1 MTSVERK
8 RDLEN
13 KRGASRSLSKRR
25 VLESKEKKKRRLI
38 LYDSDSDDD
47 EFVVSPRIKTLEAD
61 NVDEVKEATKS
72 DLGLEVGKQAEE
84 GFLGSGVRENGGSLV
99 IKEKSSIDGFAN
111 NEEAKLEPKSEE
123 REEHNVNESTN
134 EEKKGEL
141 NKGLSSD
148 VFEKMEEDVG
158 EKVKNASAIKEKNSI
173 ELLPSETDGNASP
186 IKESCTIDQVTSKE
200 DIQVQP
206 ETILR
211 SEVVKW
217 EDADEAKKVT
227 DVSAASQNGKCSMV
241 KKKSSINR
249 SNSEQERNI
258 DSEKR
263 TKSKVVKERE
273 ETGSKKKLFA
283 FHRADQNGSGSVTRK
298 KSSINQSCSR
308 EEIKVEE
315 KKVFRSKFIKEREEA
330 RSRKKSNGDH
340 LTSEKEERLERK
352 KILKLE
358 VHKERE
364 GADSARKKSSE
375 SSSERKRSRETLDD
389 KISSKKFRSGDVK
402 HRVELEPGDENI
414 KRKNPV
420 AYDDR
425 QRALAN
431 EKRMQEDLE
440 KNFEPE
446 AENCRWIERSTAR
459 TLRKLKA
466 NSSSGDTRIDDVDV
480 SQQKGLGQHGKGSVL
495 RVLPSNKK
503 VGGIEGGHIRREAK
517 EERKNILNHSLLS
530 IERKNEKPISTT
542 KSVKGQLNSGK
553 ASAMIKMSTKDEAN
567 ERRGTVKQR
576 IREQIKGILLDAGWT
591 IDLRPRKGRCYED
604 AVYVPPTGGAGFW
617 SITKAYDVYVKSC
630 SKKSSQGDQGCK
642 GSTFA
647 TIPAELLQMLTR
659 NVVNKRR
666 SREEIEMGERLVA
679 RTKGKG
685 NLRIKSSKNNV
696 DGCKARKKRG
706 CALLVRGSNQ
716 VGLHIMQL
724 TSTSFVSSFLQMLPP
739 GVWHC
744 ANCTCRYCGLVS
756 GAVSKEDG
764 SDAYMLLTCSQCER
778 KYHRECIPEEDFV
791 SVHSND
797 SDTSFCG
804 KTCRKILWQLHK
816 LLGKKNDLE
825 AGLSWRLIRCL
836 GEDSSRYPCNL
847 PQKTECNSKIVVAF
861 AVMDECFRPI
871 IDQRSGIN
879 LVHNVVYNCGSNIN
893 RLSYTGFYT
902 FVLEREDEIISVAS
916 VRIHGAKLAEMPFIG
931 TRNMYRRQGM
941 CRKLLKGIESAL
953 YSLNVEILII
963 PAIAELMETWT
974 SNFGFEPL
982 ELLHRKEVS
991 STNTLIFP
999 GTGLL
1004 YKPIV
1009 KKGSTEEHTTS
1020 DGGELGESATDNGH
1034 VSEAPNKHEE
1044 EGAGLVLEKT
1054 ENSDASSKSQSQ
1066 TPAFESLASATDVD
1080 LSTHPKL
1087 DQNDITCEDTLG
1099 VHSPKEPKI
1108 EIPRVGTLH
1117 GNQESTNPVFIA
1129 MSDQSAGAAKHDTNV
1144 KTSYYSADN
1153 STQHLTSPE
1162 VDDGALSV
1170 NSESNISSAC
1180 GIKSYVMPPDTHN
1193 HRQHIISKDSA
1204 LVVNGDSACS
1214 EIVTASHVHSSIVK
1228 SPKLSYAEDSNGG
1241 VDSSVCKSGT
1251 PGGALNCCLT

>member
-716 VGLHIMQL
+716 GTDIDDDYVPYIWKRTILSWMIDLGIVHVDEKVKYMNKKKTRALLEGSITRDGIRCGCCSKIVPISKFEIHAGSKLLQPYEYILLERTGISLLQCQL
-724 TSTSFVSSFLQMLPP
+724 NAWEKQQESEQQSFHKVDIEGDDPNDDTCGICGDGGDLICCDGCPSTFHLNCLGLQMLPP
-739 GVWHC
+739 GDWHC
-744 ANCTCRYCGLVS
+744 TNCSCRYCGLVS
-756 GAVSKEDG
+756 DAVPEESGSKT
-764 SDAYMLLTCSQCER
+764 SMLLACSQ
-778 KYHRECIPEEDFV
+778 YHRECIPESDAI
-791 SVHSND
+791 SVCSND
-797 SDTSFCG
+797 SETLFCG
-804 KTCRKILWQLHK
+804 KSCRKVFWQLQK
-816 LLGKKNDLE
+816 LLGTKNDLE
-825 AGLSWRLIRCL
+825 AVLSWRLIRRC
-836 GEDSSRYPCNL
+836 GEDSPEHSCNL
-847 PQKTECNSKIVVAF
+847 PQKAECNAKIAVAF

-871 IDQRSGIN
+871 IDHRSGIN
-879 LVHNVVYNCGSNIN
+879 LIHNVVYNCGSNID

-902 FVLEREDEIISVAS
+902 FVLEKGDEIIAVAS
-916 VRIHGAKLAEMPFIG
+916 VRIHGTRLAEMPFIG

-941 CRKLLKGIESAL
+941 CRQLLNGIESAL
-953 YSLNVEILII
+953 YSLNVEKLII
-963 PAIAELMETWT
+963 PAIAELTETWK
-974 SNFGFEPL
+974 NIFGFKPL
-982 ELLHRKEVS
+982 DHSHRKEVS
-991 STNTLIFP
+991 SINMLVFP

-1009 KKGSTEEHTTS
+1009 KKGSTEEHATS
-1020 DGGELGESATDNGH
+1020 DEGEPGES
-1034 VSEAPNKHEE
+1034 VSDRCEKVANKHSVISPDQPKSCNSGDEVLLKHE
-1044 EGAGLVLEKT
+1044 GEGAELVLQTT
-1054 ENSDASSKSQSQ
+1054 ENTEELDLQ
-1066 TPAFESLASATDVD
+1066 TTENTEATHTI
-1080 LSTHPKL
+1080 S
-1087 DQNDITCEDTLG
+1087 
-1099 VHSPKEPKI
+1099 
-1108 EIPRVGTLH
+1108 
-1117 GNQESTNPVFIA
+1117 STN
-1129 MSDQSAGAAKHDTNV
+1129 
-1144 KTSYYSADN
+1144 
-1153 STQHLTSPE
+1153 
-1162 VDDGALSV
+1162 LSV
-1170 NSESNISSAC
+1170 
-1180 GIKSYVMPPDTHN
+1180 
-1193 HRQHIISKDSA
+1193 
-1204 LVVNGDSACS
+1204 
-1214 EIVTASHVHSSIVK
+1214 
-1228 SPKLSYAEDSNGG
+1228 
-1241 VDSSVCKSGT
+1241 
-1251 PGGALNCCLT
+1251 